1 MRFLIDASLSPVVA
15 DRLRAAGHDA
25 VHVGEALRVDAPDS
39 AVLDHAAE
47 HERVIVAADTDFG
60 TLLARR
66 STSKPSFVLFRR
78 QTGRRPAVQAAL
90 LLDPLAR
97 HRAGPRGRRC
107 RGHRG
112 RPDPCPSTARESLI
126 EPSFAPG

>member
-90 LLDPLAR
+90 LLDHLR
-97 HRAGPRGRRC
+97 DIERDLEAGAVVVIEEGRIRV
-107 RGHRG
+107 RQL
-112 RPDPCPSTARESLI
+112 PVNP
-126 EPSFAPG
+126 